1 MQLGR
6 LVTLMSPERRCAPLS
21 SLTSLH
27 KTPKLHE
34 PLGLRANACRRDLGY
49 KAVTFKACKA
59 EGKQA
64 SKHLRARREGFG
76 YLL

>member
-34 PLGLRANACRRDLGY
+34 PLGLRANACRTGFGK
-49 KAVTFKACKA
+49 KAVSFKACKA
-59 EGKQA
+59 KGEQA
-64 SKHLRARREGFG
+64 SSCATRGV
-76 YLL
+76 

>member
-1 MQLGR
+1 MQLGC

-34 PLGLRANACRRDLGY
+34 PLDM
-49 KAVTFKACKA
+49 
-59 EGKQA
+59 
-64 SKHLRARREGFG
+64 
-76 YLL
+76 